1 MFPREMREKR
11 TGGKDGRKKTHLSLS
26 SSFSALSLSPKTTGL
41 GSVLPY
47 GILLLVVEVLGAT
60 TVLVYGI
67 NLLFSPLHEKPPVD
81 EDYASTSLPA
91 GVPPPSFEMPK
102 VALPYHVRVLVPC
115 YKEELEICQRTVLAA
130 AAAPLPARCRRTVYL
145 CDDGRDKAKRDWIR
159 SLGDS
164 TQFVYVSGRER
175 KKGEMNGKSA
185 NLNNVCSQLY
195 PKDVAVVP
203 GNELVCVFDADQV
216 RGVWRE
222 RERESEE
229 EKKDEG
235 EKEKNHLT
243 ETGCLKNLKT
253 QKNSKKRLRRRSGC
267 DLAVLREDAPAVRRR
282 GRRGDGAEPAGEEGG
297 GREEREREDNFFFF
311 FLFVFRHQFFSS
323 T

>member
-1 MFPREMREKR
+1 MSYLFEQQQQREREK
-11 TGGKDGRKKTHLSLS
+11 KKNSTS
-26 SSFSALSLSPKTTGL
+26 SDQNFSHKKKLGL

-67 NLLFSPLHEKPPVD
+67 NLLFSPLHEKPPID
-81 EDYASTSLPA
+81 EDYVSKSLPA
-91 GVPPPSFEMPK
+91 GVAPPSFEMPN

-130 AAAPLPARCRRTVYL
+130 AAAPLPAGCRRTVYL
-145 CDDGRDKAKRDWIR
+145 CDDGRDKDKRDWIR
-159 SLGDS
+159 SLGDPS
-164 TQFVYVSGRER
+164 QFVYVSGRER

-216 RGVWRE
+216 SSGGGLWKERRE
-222 RERESEE
+222 RKGEERRGKEGKNSE
-229 EKKDEG
+229 KP
-235 EKEKNHLT
+235 
-243 ETGCLKNLKT
+243 
-253 QKNSKKRLRRRSGC
+253 QKNAESIRWRPRASS
-267 DLAVLREDAPAVRRR
+267 R
-282 GRRGDGAEPAGEEGG
+282 GRSRCSTAGTMW
-297 GREEREREDNFFFF
+297 RWC
-311 FLFVFRHQFFSS
+311 
-323 T
+323 

>member
-1 MFPREMREKR
+1 MREKR

-222 RERESEE
+222 RERVKKKRKTK
-229 EKKDEG
+229 EKK
-235 EKEKNHLT
+235 
-243 ETGCLKNLKT
+243 
-253 QKNSKKRLRRRSGC
+253 KKIISPRL
-267 DLAVLREDAPAVRRR
+267 DA
-282 GRRGDGAEPAGEEGG
+282 
-297 GREEREREDNFFFF
+297 
-311 FLFVFRHQFFSS
+311 
-323 T
+323 